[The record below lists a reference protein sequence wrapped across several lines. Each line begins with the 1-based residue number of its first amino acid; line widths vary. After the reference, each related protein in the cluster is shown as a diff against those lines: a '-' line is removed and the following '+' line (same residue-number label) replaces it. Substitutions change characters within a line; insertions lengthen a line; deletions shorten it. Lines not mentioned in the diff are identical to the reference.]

1 MGLDCSHNAW
11 HGAYGAFMRWRKML
25 AEVAGLPP
33 LELMDGFYSKLGSKG
48 PGIPTLYH
56 GINTNEPAFGH
67 ESRPHLAEIDDHLPI
82 QWDCLKPSPLHE
94 LLYHSDC
101 DGEIAAENCGP
112 IADALEALI
121 PLLPDEQAGGHICH
135 WREKTQ
141 QFVDGLRAAAAAG
154 EALDFH

>member
-11 HGAYGAFMRWRKML
+11 HGAYSAFMRWRTML
-25 AEVAGLPP
+25 ADVAGLPP
-33 LELMDGFYSKLGSKG
+33 LELMDGFYASLDSNG

-56 GINTNEPAFGH
+56 GMNTKEPAFGPD
-67 ESRPHLAEIDDHLPI
+67 SRPHLASLDDRLPI
-82 QWDCLKPSPLHE
+82 SWDCLKPSPLHE

-101 DGEIAAENCGP
+101 DGEIAADHCEQ

-121 PLLPDEQAGGHICH
+121 PLLPNEEAGGHIGH

>member
-11 HGAYGAFMRWRKML
+11 HGGYISFMHWRKKL

-33 LELMDGFYSKLGSKG
+33 LELMDGFFTTGASGPLYFGDETVSIWREKREALEKL
-48 PGIPTLYH
+48 
-56 GINTNEPAFGH
+56 
-67 ESRPHLAEIDDHLPI
+67 LPI
-82 QWDCLKPSPLHE
+82 SWDCLKPSPLHE

-101 DGEIAAENCGP
+101 EGEIASDHCGP

-121 PLLPDEQAGGHICH
+121 PLLPDEQAGGHICR

>member
-11 HGAYGAFMRWRKML
+11 HGAYSAFMRWRQKI

-33 LELMDGFYSKLGSKG
+33 LEFMDGFYVPLNGSG
-48 PGIPTLYH
+48 ATLYH
-56 GINTNEPAFGH
+56 GISTNASAYGTD
-67 ESRPHLAEIDDHLPI
+67 SRPFLAHIDDRLPI
-82 QWDCLKPSPLHE
+82 SWDCLKPSALHE

-101 DGEIAAENCGP
+101 DGEIAADHCGP
-112 IADALEALI
+112 IADELEALI
-121 PLLPDEQAGGHICH
+121 PLLPDDEDGGHIGN

-154 EALDFH
+154 EPLDFH

>member
-11 HGAYGAFMRWRKML
+11 HGSYGAFMRWRKML
-25 AEVAGLPP
+25 ADVAGLPP
-33 LELMDGFYSKLGSKG
+33 LELMDGFYSSLDS
-48 PGIPTLYH
+48 IHELPTLYH
-56 GINTNEPAFGH
+56 GITTNEPAFGPD
-67 ESRPHLAEIDDHLPI
+67 SRPRFANLDDSLPI
-82 QWDCLKPSPLHE
+82 SWDCLKPSPLHE

-101 DGEIAAENCGP
+101 DGDIAADHCGP

-121 PLLPDEQAGGHICH
+121 PLLPDEQEGGHIGR